1 MIEQYQFHPNLVL
14 RSPKLPLES
23 KVDKETLA
31 ALVNDPLFM
40 EAVYLASPVL
50 YEECRKMK
58 EGVEPDA
65 RGLKKI
71 NSSLAKYYTRMFSR
85 CTPFGLFSGCAVANW
100 NAGETRLVIDP
111 EGFDRHTR
119 FDMHYLCA
127 LAQFLSGLTGIKEQ
141 LGFTRNSTLYFIGNE
156 ARYIEYY
163 YDQGRRTHK
172 ISSILRNEYIDRVLS
187 RATHGFHSIHEFCSE
202 LVDEE
207 INLGEAIEFINGLI
221 EAQVLVSELE
231 PSITGP
237 EFIHQMMKSFDQ
249 LIPDKDGM
257 ILSIRGFLLSALKE
271 LDSLDERKINLPSRY
286 KSIQD
291 MLGRIQVP
299 FDESKL
305 FQCDLSV
312 KLSSGGQVSDQYQPQ
327 LRAALTALHR
337 LSPVQEQSMDLFIR
351 DFKERYEDREMSL
364 LEVLDTET
372 GIVYKDNSGVELSPL
387 LNDLV
392 LLKPDQPLSFQWGKL
407 EEFWHKKLEKAKEV
421 GAIQIELMDKDLEGF
436 PEKAVNLPPSIS
448 LLFRV
453 VDVEK
458 SLLFIESAA
467 GSSAANLLGR
477 FAHSNAAINEL
488 VFSITEKE
496 QELEKEI
503 IYAEIVHLPESR
515 IGNIL
520 LHPAFRTY
528 EIPYLS
534 KSSVDEKH
542 QLPVQDLMISVRKNK
557 ILLRSKRLN
566 KEIIPRL
573 SSAHNYHLQP
583 LPVYQF
589 LCDLQTQG
597 IANGFSFS
605 WGDLNLQ
612 HKFLPRVLYK
622 QTILH
627 AATWQLRKEDWEHLN
642 KVADNE
648 FQVQLLDFRNKWQLP
663 EKVVIADGDNEL
675 LIDFS
680 NSIVRSVFLDL
691 LQKRQHLVIREF
703 LYTNSTGVKDLM
715 GNTYANQFLAILQ
728 KNEATYTTALSKVE
742 SVRETECFSI
752 GSEWL
757 YYKIYCGSQS
767 AEKILVQAVYPLVEE
782 LEKSGKIDNWFF
794 IRYTDP
800 AFHIRLRFHLSDIS
814 KLGEIMQAFTSHCSS
829 FVKEGYIWRVQLD
842 SYQREL
848 QRYGSRSIEA
858 VEKLFCLN
866 SVSTLQ
872 WLSNESGDEREEERW
887 IWGLQWVDYLLDHF
901 GLDLAQKTNLLER
914 IKTSFAKEFH
924 TGKLL
929 KDQLDTRYRIH
940 RKMLEAKMGE
950 GFVFISHDAEVAK
963 SAAFILNLNRQR
975 LLEPELDNL
984 LSSLIHMQL
993 NRLFTSKPRQHEM
1006 VCYDFLYRYYFAKM
1020 KRTSAPK

>member
-14 RSPKLPLES
+14 RSPKLPLETQ
-23 KVDKETLA
+23 VDKETLA
-31 ALVNDPLFM
+31 AQVNDPVFM

-58 EGVEPDA
+58 EGVGPDV

-71 NSSLAKYYTRMFSR
+71 NSSLTKYYTRMFSR

-100 NAGETRLVIDP
+100 GTGETNLVVDP

-127 LAQFLSGLTGIKEQ
+127 LAQFLSGFSGIKEQ

-163 YDQGRRTHK
+163 YNQGKRTHK

-187 RATHGFHSIHEFCSE
+187 IAAHGFHSIQDYCTE
-202 LVDEE
+202 LMDED
-207 INLGEAIEFINGLI
+207 INLEEASEFIHGLI

-231 PSITGP
+231 PSVTGP
-237 EFIHQMMKSFDQ
+237 EFIHQMMKSLNQ
-249 LIPDKDGM
+249 LKPDKDGT
-257 ILSIRGFLLSALKE
+257 ILSIRSFLLTALKE
-271 LDSLDERKINLPSRY
+271 LDSLDEGKINAPARY
-286 KSIQD
+286 KSIQE
-291 MLGRIQVP
+291 MLQMIQLP

-312 KLSSGGQVSDQYQPQ
+312 KLSSGQVSAQYQSQ
-327 LRAALTALHR
+327 LRDALIALHR

-372 GIVYKDNSGVELSPL
+372 GIVYKENSGVELSPL

-392 LLKPDQPLSFQWGKL
+392 LLKPDQPINFQWGKL
-407 EEFWHKKLEKAKEV
+407 EEFWHKKLDKTKDFRAV
-421 GAIQIELMDKDLEGF
+421 QIELTDKDLEEF
-436 PEKAVNLPPSIS
+436 PEKAVKLPPSIS

-453 VDVEK
+453 VDAEK

-477 FAHSNAAINEL
+477 FAHSNVAINEL
-488 VFSITEKE
+488 VHSITEKE

-503 IYAEIVHLPESR
+503 IFAEIVHLPESR

-557 ILLRSKRLN
+557 ILLRSKSLN

-573 SSAHNYHLQP
+573 SSAHNYNLQP

-605 WGDLNLQ
+605 WGDISFQ
-612 HKFLPRVLYK
+612 HKFLPRVLYR

-627 AATWQLRKEDWEHLN
+627 AATWQLRKEDWEYLIN
-642 KVADNE
+642 VSDSE
-648 FQVQLLDFRNKWQLP
+648 LLVKLIEFRNTWQLP
-663 EKVVIADGDNEL
+663 DKVVIADGDNEL

-680 NSIVRSVFLDL
+680 NSILRSVFLDL
-691 LQKRQHLVIREF
+691 IQKRQSLVIREF
-703 LYTNSTGVKDLM
+703 LYTNSTGVRDLM
-715 GNTYANQFLAILQ
+715 GNNYANQFLAILQ
-728 KNEATYTTALSKVE
+728 KKEATYTTAVSKIE
-742 SVRETECFSI
+742 SAREAECFSI

-782 LEKSGKIDNWFF
+782 LKETGKIDNWFF

-800 AFHIRLRFHLSDIS
+800 AFHIRLRFHLTDIS
-814 KLGEIMQAFTSHCSS
+814 KLGEIMQAFTSSCST
-829 FVKEGYIWRVQLD
+829 FVKEGFIWRIQLD

-872 WLSNESGDEREEERW
+872 WLSHEVGDEREEERW
-887 IWGLQWVDYLLDHF
+887 IWGLQWIDYLLDHF
-901 GLDLAQKTNLLER
+901 ELDLEKKTNLLER
-914 IKTSFAKEFH
+914 IKTSFAEEFH

-929 KDQLDTRYRIH
+929 KDQLDTRYRLH
-940 RKMLEAKMGE
+940 RKKLETRMGE
-950 GFVFISHDAEVAK
+950 GFVFHSHDGEVAN
-963 SAAFILNLNRQR
+963 SVRFILNLHRLD

-984 LSSLIHMQL
+984 LASLIHMQL

-1020 KRTSAPK
+1020 MRKSPSK